1 MRQQQSPWSARDR
14 RKRTV
19 IVILIFL
26 LVTGALS
33 TLVAEA
39 IATLTA
45 TANSIDDHRALDAA
59 SAAEMS
65 LRKQIGGTVRDN
77 GYWDDAYQHVAVRN
91 DIDWAIENWG
101 KITRD
106 YPLYDTAIVIGPNDE
121 PLIAFYK
128 GDPIEESPSAFFEQS
143 FKTLLAEA
151 RAAALD
157 RDRLPVH
164 FIRTRQGI
172 AVVGV
177 SPIQLV
183 DGAAT
188 VPKTH
193 VLVFAKHM
201 DRDVTREV
209 AANFGLTGLSL
220 RQSPDSGQLHSPLLN
235 ADQQPVAYFS
245 WDAQAPGSKSLA
257 TVAPLLFIAS
267 IGVLLFLGGIV
278 AVGGAAIRNLSRDE
292 ALARYRSLHDPLTG
306 LLNRAGL
313 SERFNARR
321 DSDRTRSMTLNLI
334 DLDGFKTVN
343 DLWGHP
349 VGDALIVAVAQRI
362 RSAVADTALVARL
375 GGDEFAVVEIV
386 NADDALRIGQELQ
399 QALVEPFSVEG
410 RVIEIG
416 ASVGVVHCDK
426 AEESLHELMRR
437 ADIALYRAKEAGR
450 NTVLRYT
457 EALDVRQA
465 REATLEQD
473 LREALDRQ
481 AIDVVFQ
488 PLVDAET
495 GALRGVE
502 ALARWTSAEHNV
514 VPPDVFIPLAEHV
527 GLIDRLGLQVMEK
540 ALKTVREWPGMA
552 LSVNASPIQLRNPYF
567 VEQVR
572 QLVSGTSFDF
582 RRLTIEI
589 TEGVLISNPDQAERA
604 ILGLKALGI
613 KVSLDDFGS
622 GYASIGALRKFRFDR
637 VKIDRSLIIAL
648 DEMEEGVGVLHAT
661 ISLANALNIPVTAEG
676 IETEQQAL
684 AARRAGCD
692 QLQGYLFSKPLAAVD
707 ISARYFASEAMSS
720 NYRR

>member
-1 MRQQQSPWSARDR
+1 MRQQPISPSARNR

-19 IVILIFL
+19 IVIVIFL
-26 LVTGALS
+26 LVTGVLA

-59 SAAEMS
+59 SAAQMS

-77 GYWDDAYQHVAVRN
+77 GYWDDAHKHVAVGN
-91 DIDWAIENWG
+91 DSDWAIENWG

-106 YPLYDTAIVIGPNDE
+106 YPLYDTAIVIGSNDE

-128 GDPIEESPSAFFEQS
+128 GDPIEESPSALFDQS
-143 FKTLLAEA
+143 FKTLLALA
-151 RAAALD
+151 RAEALD
-157 RDRLPVH
+157 RDRLPSY

-183 DGAAT
+183 DKAAA

-193 VLVFAKHM
+193 VLVLARHL
-201 DRDVTREV
+201 DGDVAREV
-209 AANFGLTGLSL
+209 AANFGLTGLTL

-235 ADQQPVAYFS
+235 ADHQPVAYFS
-245 WDAQAPGSKSLA
+245 WDAQEPGSKSFA
-257 TVAPLLFIAS
+257 TVAPLLLIAG

-321 DSDRTRSMTLNLI
+321 DSGDTRPTTLNLI

-343 DLWGHP
+343 DLWGHS
-349 VGDALIVAVAQRI
+349 VGDTLIVAVADRI
-362 RSAVADTALVARL
+362 RSVVAESAFVARL

-386 NADDALRIGQELQ
+386 DADAALRVGQELQ
-399 QALVEPFSVEG
+399 QALVEQFSAEG

-416 ASVGVVHCDK
+416 ASVGVVHCDR
-426 AEESLHELMRR
+426 ADETLHELMRK

-450 NTVLRYT
+450 NTVMCYT
-457 EALDVRQA
+457 DAFDIRQA
-465 REATLEQD
+465 REAALEQD

-481 AIDVVFQ
+481 AIGVVFQ

-495 GALRGVE
+495 RALRGVE